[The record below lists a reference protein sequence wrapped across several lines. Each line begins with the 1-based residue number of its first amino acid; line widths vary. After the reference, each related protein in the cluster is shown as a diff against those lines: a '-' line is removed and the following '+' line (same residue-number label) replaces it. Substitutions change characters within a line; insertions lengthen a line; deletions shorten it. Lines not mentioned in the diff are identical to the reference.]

1 MGDDRWAVY
10 FFMSTLG
17 KEIKKEFP
25 IFGHHPD
32 LVYLDSAA
40 TALKPQCVI
49 DAMNKYYTEYS
60 ANVHRGIYALSN
72 RATAAYEQARE
83 DVASFIGAHPSE
95 IIFTRNATEA
105 INLVAHAWASC
116 SPSLGRRGLGGGMKK
131 KQIPWS
137 DLQTAPQPSPT
148 LGEGARRLSVIGLS
162 IAEHHSNIVPWQSS
176 GVGYQV
182 SGIGLKPET
191 NLVYLGIDA
200 NGELIIPENFFNEIN
215 FLALTHVSNVLGT
228 INPIKE
234 IIKQTHKHNV
244 PVLIDASQSAPHM
257 KIDVGDLDCDFLAF
271 SGHKLGGPTG
281 IGVLYAK
288 SSRMQEM
295 DPFLTG
301 GDMIKEV
308 HRDYSVWN
316 DAPYKFEAG
325 TPHIAGAIGLG
336 AAVNWLKG
344 LGWGEVRKHEERLLE
359 LFVSGVR
366 YQVSGIG
373 LKPETRILGPRDI
386 SKRSGLV
393 SFNLPGIHPHD
404 VAQLLDEQNICIR
417 AGHQCAMPLHKYLG
431 LVASCRVS
439 VWIYNTE
446 EDVVRLLDG
455 VKGVVERMSKKNTV
469 EVS

>member
-1 MGDDRWAVY
+1 MI
-10 FFMSTLG
+10 TLG

-25 IFGHHPD
+25 IFNHHPD

-83 DVASFIGAHPSE
+83 DVASFIGAHSSE

-105 INLVAHAWASC
+105 INLVAHSWV
-116 SPSLGRRGLGGGMKK
+116 RRHPLLYKEGGLPKGDGVV
-131 KQIPWS
+131 
-137 DLQTAPQPSPT
+137 
-148 LGEGARRLSVIGLS
+148 RIGLS
-162 IAEHHSNIVPWQSS
+162 IAEHHSNIVPWQQLTFDDTSS
-176 GVGYQV
+176 NPSLTSPQPSPCKGEGDDDSVPPSIKRGLGGV
-182 SGIGLKPET
+182 SLR
-191 NLVYLGIDA
+191 YLEVDA
-200 NGELIIPENFFNEIN
+200 HGELIIPKNFFNEIN

-234 IIKQTHKHNV
+234 IIQQAHQHNV
-244 PVLIDASQSAPHM
+244 PVLIDASQSVPHM
-257 KIDVGDLDCDFLAF
+257 KIDVGDLDCDFLVF

-288 SSRMQEM
+288 SARMQEM
-295 DPFLTG
+295 EPFLTG
-301 GDMIKEV
+301 GDMIREV

-336 AAVNWLKG
+336 AAVNWLRS
-344 LGWGEVRKHEERLLE
+344 LGFEDIRKHEEKLLSNISWQLSDIKFE
-359 LFVSGVR
+359 NR
-366 YQVSGIG
+366 K
-373 LKPETRILGPRDI
+373 LKTENWVLGPRDI

-393 SFNLPGIHPHD
+393 SFNLPNIHPHD
-404 VAQLLDEQNICIR
+404 VAQFLDEQNIAIR
-417 AGHQCAMPLHKYLG
+417 AGHQCAMPLHEYLG
-431 LVASCRVS
+431 LVASCRAS
-439 VWIYNTE
+439 VWVYNTE
-446 EDVVRLLDG
+446 DDVQKFVEGLYDVV
-455 VKGVVERMSKKNTV
+455 KKFV
-469 EVS
+469 